1 MSLERPIEKAKNATE
16 KVVSDTKTLCPW
28 LPDPESCPHCKVHMD
43 ALEEYVSTQAM
54 VIPVWKCPECEYRAY
69 RHRD

>member
-16 KVVSDTKTLCPW
+16 KARADTKTLCPW
-28 LPDPESCPHCKVHMD
+28 LPDPPRCPHDKSHMD
-43 ALEEYVSTQAM
+43 ADEQFVASQAM
-54 VIPVWKCPECEYRAY
+54 VCEVWVCNECEYRAY

>member
-28 LPDPESCPHCKVHMD
+28 LPDPPRCPHDKSHMD
-43 ALEEYVSTQAM
+43 ALEEYVGEQAM
-54 VIPVWKCPECEYRAY
+54 IVPVWKCKECGYREYR
-69 RHRD
+69 HGD